1 MLSLLLC
8 EPLDRQISSSGEQF
22 ILWYVMTIEGLYIS
36 VRTKRKANFRLSE
49 DGTTALPQYTLA
61 GKALLDRVPPS
72 RQKSLPPLQCSIIF
86 IILSILC
93 RKRVWIEV
101 ELLLQNRPPLF
112 LWSLQ
117 SLRAST
123 RPTYVAQTKKL
134 RCSSSPNRSCVEM
147 QNIPPRSRKSSA
159 KVARNNCKIPRIN
172 WEF

>member
-1 MLSLLLC
+1 MSSLLLC

-22 ILWYVMTIEGLYIS
+22 ILWYVMTIEGLHIF

-49 DGTTALPQYTLA
+49 DGTAALPQYTLT

-117 SLRAST
+117 CWHLAALHRVILRKT
-123 RPTYVAQTKKL
+123 F
-134 RCSSSPNRSCVEM
+134 CSSLFEM
-147 QNIPPRSRKSSA
+147 WRETTPKMSTKDLLWIRDPPSRF
-159 KVARNNCKIPRIN
+159 RP
-172 WEF
+172 FHT